1 MHVYD
6 YTYKYVNIRIII
18 YTYKRNFLKICI
30 QNMCKFC
37 KNRFRYSLFP
47 QIAFT
52 LASLS
57 VKTILRQFTRRVS
70 RQNCPL
76 NDKLLDPEGEGIMF
90 LRGVSHYLQ
99 MEKT

>member
-1 MHVYD
+1 MY
-6 YTYKYVNIRIII
+6 
-18 YTYKRNFLKICI
+18 
-30 QNMCKFC
+30 KFC

-52 LASLS
+52 LASLT
-57 VKTILRQFTRRVS
+57 VTTILRQFTRRIL

-76 NDKLLDPEGEGIMF
+76 NDKLLDPEGEGIQI
-90 LRGVSHYLQ
+90 LPGVSYYLE